1 MFLKRNLLFL
11 IIIFGTLQSQAQV
24 FRKYSN
30 EFLNL
35 GVGADAFGMGK
46 AVVASAKGV
55 NAGYWNPAGLTELKE
70 REVSFMHASYFQG
83 IANYDFAAYALPIN
97 RTSSLAFYALRFGVD
112 DILNTTELIDNQGNI
127 DFNRISLF
135 SANDYAFNMAYAKK
149 LEKSGMSFGF
159 NAKVVRRL
167 IGKFASAWG
176 FGFDAGWQYKSA
188 TWNAGIMV
196 RDITTTFNTW
206 TINQAEFDKI
216 SGAIDGQNQELP
228 QTTELSIPKIQIGLA
243 RQFNISYDFNLLAEA
258 DLAISLKHTNDLIAT
273 SLFSM
278 SPALGFELNYQER
291 AFLRGGVT
299 NFQNFKNFDGSKS
312 LSIEPN
318 IGVGFIVK
326 NIQIDYA
333 LSNIGG
339 ASGTLFSNVFSIKFN
354 LSNN

>member
-1 MFLKRNLLFL
+1 MFLKRLLLLLFIL
-11 IIIFGTLQSQAQV
+11 LSITDAKSQI

-46 AVVASAKGV
+46 AVVASTKGV
-55 NAGYWNPAGLTELKE
+55 NAGYWNPAGLANLGN
-70 REVSFMHASYFQG
+70 REISFMHASYFQG
-83 IANYDFAAYALPIN
+83 IANYDFAAYAVPIN
-97 RTSSLAFYALRFGVD
+97 RTSAIAFYAMRFGVD

-149 LEKSGMSFGF
+149 LEKTGMSFGF
-159 NAKVVRRL
+159 NAKVVRRI

-176 FGFDAGWQYKSA
+176 FGFDAGWQYKSN

-196 RDITTTFNTW
+196 RDITTTFNAW
-206 TINQAEFDKI
+206 SINQSEFNKI
-216 SGAIDGQNQELP
+216 SDAIVGQNQELP
-228 QTTELSIPKIQIGLA
+228 QNIELSIPKIQVGLS

-258 DLAISLKHTNDLIAT
+258 DLNIRFKQTNDLIAT
-273 SLFSM
+273 SLLSIN
-278 SPALGFELNYQER
+278 PALGFELDYQNI
-291 AFLRGGVT
+291 AFFRGGVS
-299 NFQNFKNFDGSKS
+299 NFQNIANFDGSKS
-312 LSIEPN
+312 LSLEPN
-318 IGVGFIVK
+318 IGIGFIVK
-326 NIQIDYA
+326 DIQIDYA

-354 LSNN
+354 FSNN